1 VNSWHEHWN
10 MQINKWKTQVIGFS
24 WRLKSTRWCP
34 TTKWGDIL
42 SVNNVIYLGVTFDR
56 RMIWRHHIK
65 TTVAMA
71 LCTYIKPILYS
82 KWEFKDKY

>member
-1 VNSWHEHWN
+1 MAPDDVLQLN
-10 MQINKWKTQVIGFS
+10 V
-24 WRLKSTRWCP
+24 
-34 TTKWGDIL
+34 GDIL

-65 TTVAMA
+65 MTVAMA

-82 KWEFKDKY
+82 KVGV